1 VDSDGKK
8 EVSLDMNKPSPAFRR
23 ALVLIAFAAL
33 CLGIVLEWT
42 RVCALLSGAMAV
54 FRPILLA
61 IVIAFFVNL
70 PMRLYERW
78 LHKLFARARL
88 GKKKDLL
95 VRALSMLLAFLTFLA
110 VIVFAV
116 WLLYPQLR
124 QSVTQLIQSLPAYER
139 KLVEWSQTYLPAL
152 DLEAKIQELYQKYMT
167 MDALQ
172 DLLSNAA
179 PHLFSLTSSAASMI
193 TDFVLALMLS
203 FYLLLSKNKLV
214 RHAKNVL
221 TTYAPRLSRV
231 VLPVAARLNDKFR
244 RFLGGQLTEAIILG
258 MLCFIGMT
266 ILSLPYAPLVSTLV
280 AVTAVIPIFGAYIGA
295 IVSAFIILMD
305 NPLSALIFL
314 VFLVVLQQV
323 EGNLIYPR
331 VVGDS
336 IGLSGLWVLLAVIVG
351 GGFFGIPGIFVGIPV
366 MSVLYDLV
374 REDLARRRALP
385 KS

>member
-1 VDSDGKK
+1 
-8 EVSLDMNKPSPAFRR
+8 MNKPSPAFRR